1 MLYDNNRL
9 ITKRSVEN
17 PGGEKSSKKT
27 EFPLI
32 GEFSLVGNLSLFKIK
47 RLFPGQSY
55 PTRQERVPSSAL
67 DGEGGA

>member
-27 EFPLI
+27 EFPFPW
-32 GEFSLVGNLSLFKIK
+32 EFSLVENLSLFKIK

-55 PTRQERVPSSAL
+55 PTRQERVPSSAS